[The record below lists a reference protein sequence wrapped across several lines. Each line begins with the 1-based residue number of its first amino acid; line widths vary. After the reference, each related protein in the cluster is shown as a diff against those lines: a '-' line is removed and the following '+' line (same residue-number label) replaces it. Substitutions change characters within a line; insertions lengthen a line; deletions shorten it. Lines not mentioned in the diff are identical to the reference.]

1 MFLDNLQ
8 LHEEAEVVN
17 EEDAT
22 DGEDRDDE
30 DRDDDYAKTE
40 NKINYSLYYVYFTNY
55 YPVNYHIIL

>member
-1 MFLDNLQ
+1 M
-8 LHEEAEVVN
+8 N